1 MTKPAKTAKPKKP
14 YPEFPL
20 FPHATKRWAKKIR
33 GKMNYFGPWDNPDAA
48 VAKYLSER
56 DRLQAGLPPAGVTP
70 ADTRLTMRELV
81 NQFLNSKRRLMENA
95 ELSARMHHDYYG
107 NCETVLDLLGRDTLV
122 ESLKAEDFETLR
134 ASLSKGVGLVTLGN
148 RIRLTRVLFKFGYDA
163 DLIDTPVRFG
173 PGFKTPAKK
182 LLRADR
188 QSRPVRMFQA
198 DELRQ
203 IVDKADPILTA
214 MVLLGIN
221 CGFGQTDCSSLP
233 QSAVDLERGW
243 ITFPRPKTAVMRR
256 CPLWPE
262 TVEAVRVAIA
272 KRSKA
277 KRDEFAGRAFL
288 TRCGV
293 PFVRSGSVGSVIDG
307 VAQQFRKLLVDLELA
322 GNRRAF
328 YALRHTFET
337 IGGASRD
344 QIATSYIMGHAPHSS
359 DMTAVDRESIEDDR
373 LQAVANH
380 VRGWLWPDTITKPPR
395 KPRTTKKTPAQEPEA
410 V

>member
-1 MTKPAKTAKPKKP
+1 MTKPVKTAKPKKP

-33 GKMNYFGPWDNPDAA
+33 GKMHYFGPWDNPDAA
-48 VAKYLSER
+48 VAKYLAER
-56 DRLQAGLPPAGVTP
+56 DRLQAGLPPVGVTP

-107 NCETVLDLLGRDTLV
+107 NCEAVLDLLGRDTLV

-163 DLIDTPVRFG
+163 DLIDKPVRFG

-198 DELRQ
+198 DELRR
-203 IVDKADPILTA
+203 IVDKADPILKA

-221 CGFGQTDCSSLP
+221 CGFGQTDCSLLP

-243 ITFPRPKTAVMRR
+243 ITFPRPKTAVLRR

-262 TVEAVRVAIA
+262 TIEAVRVAIA
-272 KRSKA
+272 KRPKA
-277 KRDEFAGRAFL
+277 KRDEFAERAFL

-307 VAQQFRKLLVDLELA
+307 VAQQFRKLLVELELA

-337 IGGASRD
+337 IGGGSRD

-359 DMTAVDRESIEDDR
+359 DMSAVYRESIEDDR

-380 VRGWLWPDTITKPPR
+380 VRGWLWPDRITKPPR
-395 KPRTTKKTPAQEPEA
+395 KPRATKKTPTLEPTA

>member
-1 MTKPAKTAKPKKP
+1 MTKPVKTAKPKKP

-33 GKMNYFGPWDNPDAA
+33 GKMHYFGPWDNPDAA
-48 VAKYLSER
+48 VAKYLAER
-56 DRLQAGLPPAGVTP
+56 DRLQAGLPPLGVTP
-70 ADTRLTMRELV
+70 ADTRLTLRDLV
-81 NQFLNSKRRLMENA
+81 NQFLNSKRRLMENS
-95 ELSARMHHDYYG
+95 ELSTRMHHDYYCH
-107 NCETVLDLLGRDTLV
+107 CETILDLMGRDTLV
-122 ESLKAEDFETLR
+122 ESLKSEDFEVMR
-134 ASLSKGVGLVTLGN
+134 AKLAKGVGLVTLGN
-148 RIRLTRVLFKFGYDA
+148 RIRMTRVLFKFGYDA
-163 DLIDTPVRFG
+163 DLIDRPVKFG

-188 QSRPVRMFQA
+188 QSRPLRMFAA
-198 DELRQ
+198 DELRS
-203 IVDKADPILTA
+203 IIEKADPILKA
-214 MVLLGIN
+214 MILLGIN

-233 QSAVDLERGW
+233 QSVVDLERGW
-243 ITFPRPKTAVMRR
+243 IVYPRPKTAVMRR

-262 TVEAVRVAIA
+262 TVEALRVAIA
-272 KRSKA
+272 RRPKA
-277 KRDEFAGRAFL
+277 KREEFAGLAFV

-307 VAQQFRKLLVDLELA
+307 VAQQFRKLLVDLELN

-344 QIATSYIMGHAPHSS
+344 QIATSYIMGHAPQSS
-359 DMTAVDRESIEDDR
+359 DMSAVYRESIEDER

-380 VRGWLWPDTITKPPR
+380 VRGWLWPDRSTKPVR
-395 KPRTTKKTPAQEPEA
+395 KPRTKQTPAKDPAA

>member
-1 MTKPAKTAKPKKP
+1 
-14 YPEFPL
+14 
-20 FPHATKRWAKKIR
+20 
-33 GKMNYFGPWDNPDAA
+33 
-48 VAKYLSER
+48 
-56 DRLQAGLPPAGVTP
+56 
-70 ADTRLTMRELV
+70 MRELV

-107 NCETVLDLLGRDTLV
+107 NCETVLELLGRDSLV
-122 ESLKAEDFETLR
+122 ESLKAEDFEILR
-134 ASLSKGVGLVTLGN
+134 ANLSKSVGLVTLGN
-148 RIRLTRVLFKFGYDA
+148 RIRMTRVLFKFGYDA
-163 DLIDTPVRFG
+163 DLIDKPVRFG

-203 IVDKADPILTA
+203 IVDNADPILKA

-262 TVEAVRVAIA
+262 TIEAVRVAIA
-272 KRSKA
+272 KRPKA

-307 VAQQFRKLLVDLELA
+307 VAQQFRKLLVELDLA

-344 QIATSYIMGHAPHSS
+344 QIATS
-359 DMTAVDRESIEDDR
+359 
-373 LQAVANH
+373 
-380 VRGWLWPDTITKPPR
+380 
-395 KPRTTKKTPAQEPEA
+395 
-410 V
+410 

>member
-1 MTKPAKTAKPKKP
+1 
-14 YPEFPL
+14 
-20 FPHATKRWAKKIR
+20 
-33 GKMNYFGPWDNPDAA
+33 
-48 VAKYLSER
+48 
-56 DRLQAGLPPAGVTP
+56 
-70 ADTRLTMRELV
+70 
-81 NQFLNSKRRLMENA
+81 
-95 ELSARMHHDYYG
+95 MHHDYYG
-107 NCETVLDLLGRDTLV
+107 NCEMVLDLLGRDTLV

-163 DLIDTPVRFG
+163 DLIDKPVRFG

-182 LLRADR
+182 LPRADR

-203 IVDKADPILTA
+203 IVDKADPILKA

-221 CGFGQTDCSSLP
+221 CGFGQTDCSSLA

-243 ITFPRPKTAVMRR
+243 ITFSRPKTAVMRR

-262 TVEAVRVAIA
+262 TIEAVRVAIA
-272 KRSKA
+272 KRPKA
-277 KRDEFAGRAFL
+277 KRDEFAGRALL

-307 VAQQFRKLLVDLELA
+307 VTQQFRKLLVEQDLA

-328 YALRHTFET
+328 YALRHIFET

-359 DMTAVDRESIEDDR
+359 DMSAVYWESTEDDR

-380 VRGWLWPDTITKPPR
+380 VRGWLWPDRITKPTR
-395 KPRTTKKTPAQEPEA
+395 KPRTTKKTPTLEPTA
-410 V
+410 A